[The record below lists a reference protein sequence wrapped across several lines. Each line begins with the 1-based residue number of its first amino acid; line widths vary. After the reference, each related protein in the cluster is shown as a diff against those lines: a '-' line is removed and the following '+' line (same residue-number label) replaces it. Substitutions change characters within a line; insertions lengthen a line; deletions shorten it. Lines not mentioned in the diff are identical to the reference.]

1 MSTQISFEGA
11 SSVNEGEYIAIMC
24 IASLHSL
31 TVCLETVYTSFFHGE
46 VLLLLLDS
54 I

>member
-1 MSTQISFEGA
+1 MHVCTQIFYAGA
-11 SSVNEGEYIAIMC
+11 SSVNEGELGI
-24 IASLHSL
+24 SNLHSR